1 MEEEGENNAMK
12 DALTQAKQEEKALRA
27 ELGEDQFDGQLD
39 EDEDDDKNDWLQGF
53 IEGNVVEKR
62 NLNEEQAAEEITGI
76 GAAPTLDPKKGKK
89 RKAEPEEATAAGKKV
104 KVEVTG
110 AVTAQE
116 ILNFIRSKPAETLTT
131 SNVTTHFKDRLH
143 DEEAKKIF
151 AAAFQALPIK
161 KVKKGKKTYLK
172 LEK

>member
-76 GAAPTLDPKKGKK
+76 GAAPTLIPRRARRG
-89 RKAEPEEATAAGKKV
+89 RPNQRRPQLRAR
-104 KVEVTG
+104 
-110 AVTAQE
+110 
-116 ILNFIRSKPAETLTT
+116 RS
-131 SNVTTHFKDRLH
+131 RWR
-143 DEEAKKIF
+143 
-151 AAAFQALPIK
+151 
-161 KVKKGKKTYLK
+161 
-172 LEK
+172 